1 MTLARIGM
9 TGRTIFDV
17 LDAFLAMFGQ
27 QRALFVLMAAET
39 TVLLEVVVDV
49 AKLAGF
55 VVLVIEFEIL
65 VVIEICRTPLG
76 IAVALPTGA
85 IDLLV

>member
-1 MTLARIGM
+1 MAACAV
-9 TGRTIFDV
+9 FDV
-17 LDAFLAMFGQ
+17 LDAFFAMFGQ

-39 TVLLEVVVDV
+39 GVLLEVVVDV
-49 AKLAGF
+49 ATVAGF

-65 VVIEICRTPLG
+65 VMIETCRSPLC
-76 IAVALPTGA
+76 IRMTLPTGA